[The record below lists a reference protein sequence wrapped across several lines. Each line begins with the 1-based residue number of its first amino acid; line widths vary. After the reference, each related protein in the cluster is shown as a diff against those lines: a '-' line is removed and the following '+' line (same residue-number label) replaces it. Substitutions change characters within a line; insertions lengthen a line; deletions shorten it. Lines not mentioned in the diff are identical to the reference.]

1 MLFNSVDFFI
11 FLSLVFICY
20 WCITYKNLR
29 VQNVL
34 ILIASYVFY
43 GWWDWRFLS
52 LIALSTIIDY
62 TVGLRIYKTKN
73 ISLKKRWLWVSI
85 LFNLGLLGFFKYYN
99 FFIESW
105 VNLFSSVGYQLQ
117 STWTL
122 KVILP
127 VGISFY
133 TFQTLSYSIDIY
145 REKLK
150 PTRDFIAFAA
160 FVSFFPQLVAGPIER
175 ATNLVPQFLK
185 KRTFTYKTF
194 SYGIKLMIWGFF
206 LKLVVADRAA
216 IYVNAVYNNTENHD
230 GLSFIAATVLF
241 AFQIYG
247 DFAGYSLIAIGT
259 SKLFGFD
266 LMTNFRRPYFSASVS
281 EFWTRWHISLST
293 WFRDYLYIPLG
304 GNRATKPRWLFNL
317 FITFLIS
324 GLWHGANW
332 TFVVWGALNG
342 VYLILEVLLFKKNR
356 KGVFNVV
363 FTFGLINFAWIF
375 FRANSIGDAFYIIKR
390 IFTVPGRLYIGSGD
404 DITASLYATLAIAI
418 LVLVELKKEYFNSMF
433 SISNHKYE
441 FIRLTGYAVLI
452 YIIMYFGVFG
462 KSQFIYFQF

>member
-1 MLFNSVDFFI
+1 MLFNSFDFLA
-11 FLSLVFICY
+11 FLPIVLVLY
-20 WCITYKNLR
+20 WFVVYKHIKW
-29 VQNVL
+29 QNVL
-34 ILIASYVFY
+34 LLIASYVFY

-52 LIALSTIIDY
+52 LIGLSTIMDY
-62 TVGLRIYKTKN
+62 FVGFRIYESQQKS
-73 ISLKKRWLWVSI
+73 IKKRWLWVSM

-99 FFIESW
+99 FFIDSW
-105 VNLFSSVGYQLQ
+105 IDMLSNIGYQ
-117 STWTL
+117 SENTWTL
-122 KVILP
+122 QVILP

-133 TFQTLSYSIDIY
+133 TFQTMSYSIDIY
-145 REKLK
+145 REKLR
-150 PTRDFIAFAA
+150 PTKDFIAFAA

-175 ATNLVPQFLK
+175 ATNLLPQFLN
-185 KRTFTYKTF
+185 KRNFTYQTF

-216 IYVNAVYNNTENHD
+216 IYVNAVFNNFESHE
-230 GLSFIAATVLF
+230 GLSYIAATILF

-259 SKLFGFD
+259 AKLFGFG
-266 LMTNFRRPYFSASVS
+266 LMTNFKRPYFSASVS

-304 GNRATKPRWLFNL
+304 GNRVAKPRWLFNL

-332 TFVVWGALNG
+332 TFVIWGGLNG
-342 VYLILEVLLFKKNR
+342 IYLIAEVLIGSKNR
-356 KGVFNVV
+356 KGILNVFI
-363 FTFGLINFAWIF
+363 TFVLINFSWIF
-375 FRANSIGDAFYIIKR
+375 FRANNVEQAAYMVKT

-404 DITASLYATLAIAI
+404 DIAASMYAVLAIII
-418 LVLVELKKEYFNSMF
+418 LFVVEAKKEYFNTLF
-433 SISNHKYE
+433 SISGNRLE
-441 FIRLTGYAVLI
+441 VIRLGGYAAILFMI
-452 YIIMYFGVFG
+452 LYFGVFG

>member
-1 MLFNSVDFFI
+1 MLFNSLAFFL
-11 FLSLVFICY
+11 FLCIVFVLY
-20 WCITYKNLR
+20 WFIVYKNLKF
-29 VQNVL
+29 QN
-34 ILIASYVFY
+34 ILLVIASYVFY

-52 LIALSTIIDY
+52 LIALSTLTDY
-62 TVGLRIYKTKN
+62 FVGFRIYQSKDK
-73 ISLKKRWLWVSI
+73 SMQKRWLWVSV

-105 VNLFSSVGYQLQ
+105 VDLLASVGYEFQN
-117 STWTL
+117 TWTL

-145 REKLK
+145 RDKLK
-150 PTRDFIAFAA
+150 PTNDFIAFAA

-185 KRTFTYKTF
+185 KRKFTYQNF
-194 SYGIKLMIWGFF
+194 STGIKLMIWGFF

-216 IYVNAVYNNTENHD
+216 IYVDAVYNNIENHD
-230 GLSFIAATVLF
+230 GLSFIVATVLF

-304 GNRATKPRWLFNL
+304 GNRVGKMRWLYNL
-317 FITFLIS
+317 FVTFLIS

-332 TFVVWGALNG
+332 TFIAWGALNG
-342 VYLILEVLLFKKNR
+342 LYLIAEVLVHRKNR
-356 KGVFNVV
+356 KGIINVLL
-363 FTFGLINFAWIF
+363 TFVLINFTWIF
-375 FRANSIGDAFYIIKR
+375 FRANSIDNAFYIIKT
-390 IFTVPGRLYIGSGD
+390 IFTAPGRLYIGSGD
-404 DITASLYATLAIAI
+404 DIAALLYAILAIGI
-418 LVLVELKKEYFNSMF
+418 LLFVETKKEYFNTLF
-433 SISNHKYE
+433 SISKNKYE
-441 FIRLTGYAVLI
+441 VVRLTGYAVVVFVIL
-452 YIIMYFGVFG
+452 YFGVFG